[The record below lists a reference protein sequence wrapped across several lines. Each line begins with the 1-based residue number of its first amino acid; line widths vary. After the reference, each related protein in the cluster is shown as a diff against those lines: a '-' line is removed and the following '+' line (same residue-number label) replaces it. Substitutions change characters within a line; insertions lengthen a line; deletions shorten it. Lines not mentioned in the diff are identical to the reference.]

1 MGGMQPNPAGLGT
14 SADTSPA
21 SRFGV
26 LREEGIRAGIDANR
40 RLYSRRTRPFIPAG
54 LSLYS
59 RRAVLLFP
67 QSCPFIPAG
76 LAQQPRARV
85 WVMEREV
92 SRHLERCQ
100 DWCAQRLAPF
110 MASSIQ
116 RIGLTIELSPP
127 TSQGPPGAI
136 F

>member
-67 QSCPFIPAG
+67 QSCPFIPA
-76 LAQQPRARV
+76 
-85 WVMEREV
+85 
-92 SRHLERCQ
+92 
-100 DWCAQRLAPF
+100 
-110 MASSIQ
+110 
-116 RIGLTIELSPP
+116 ELSFY
-127 TSQGPPGAI
+127 SRRAGAAAPGASLGYGTGGKSAP
-136 F
+136 